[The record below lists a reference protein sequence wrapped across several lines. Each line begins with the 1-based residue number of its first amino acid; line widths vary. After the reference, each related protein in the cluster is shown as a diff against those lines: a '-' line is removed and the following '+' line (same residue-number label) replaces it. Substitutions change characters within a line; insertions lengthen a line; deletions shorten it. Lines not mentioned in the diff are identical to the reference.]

1 MSELPSIWAPRSLSI
16 PIYNEAG
23 NTEDLVEATTL
34 AARDLEIPFELIL
47 VDDGSSDSTASVLRG
62 LRDRFPELV
71 VLRLRRNFG
80 QTLALLASLD
90 RSRGDA
96 VVTMDGDLQNDPA
109 DIPIL
114 LEELRRGAGAV
125 SGWRR
130 NRKDGIMRL
139 LPSQVAN
146 WLIRRL
152 ICIDI
157 HDQGRALKAYRGELV
172 RSLGLYA
179 DMHRF
184 IATMML
190 PLGARIVEVEVRHH
204 PRVAGT
210 SHYGV
215 SRTDRVLTDLFT
227 LQMLTRFC
235 EWPLRWFTV
244 LGIPFLIA
252 STLAGVQR
260 ILGTP
265 LVHRPI
271 LVLATL
277 LIGLGVQAFTIG
289 LLGELLLF
297 FNARSFRDYRVAEV
311 WEPELP
317 LEPLPDE
324 TEETITSEREA
335 PPR

>member
-1 MSELPSIWAPRSLSI
+1 MSESGSNWVPRSLSI
-16 PIYNEAG
+16 VIPISNEAE
-23 NTEDLVEATTL
+23 NAKNLVEATTL

-62 LRDRFPELV
+62 LRNHFPELV
-71 VLRLRRNFG
+71 VVRLRRNFG
-80 QTLALLASLD
+80 QTLALLAGFD

-109 DIPIL
+109 DIPTL
-114 LEELRRGAGAV
+114 LDELCRGADAV

-152 ICIDI
+152 IGIDI
-157 HDQGRALKAYRGELV
+157 HDQGCALKAYRGELV

-184 IATMML
+184 IATLML
-190 PLGARIVEVEVRHH
+190 PLGARIVEVEVQHH

-215 SRTDRVLTDLFT
+215 SRLFRVLADLFT
-227 LQMLTRFC
+227 LQMLTRFW
-235 EWPLRWFTV
+235 ERPLRWFTT
-244 LGIPFLIA
+244 LGLPFLVA
-252 STLAGVQR
+252 STLAGAMAFLGDPHTMVVWTSVFFLS
-260 ILGTP
+260 ISTLGTC
-265 LVHRPI
+265 
-271 LVLATL
+271 L
-277 LIGLGVQAFTIG
+277 LLG
-289 LLGELLLF
+289 LLGEVALESAGP
-297 FNARSFRDYRVAEV
+297 ARSRPIIRRQWGAE
-311 WEPELP
+311 
-317 LEPLPDE
+317 
-324 TEETITSEREA
+324 
-335 PPR
+335 